1 MKNNTGNLKQHT
13 HKCIPKEEYMHQ
25 VVLANREEIAVQT
38 INEELYRRFI
48 SYIDANPR
56 TIETYTKA
64 LRQLFRYL
72 SLKGITQPTRE
83 DILAYRD
90 YLKENH
96 KPATVQNYI
105 TATRLFFQ
113 WLEQERL
120 YPNIASKIKG
130 ARIEKGHKKDFLNSQ
145 QVKAILDTVD
155 KQNLKGLRDYAM
167 IALMVTGGLRT
178 IEIARADIGDIKEI
192 AGQSRLYI
200 QGKGKE
206 EKEDYTILQP
216 EVKTAID
223 AYLKRRG
230 ETNGNQPLFA
240 STSNNSTGRRLS
252 TRSIRGIVK
261 AWLQRAGYNN
271 DRLTAHS
278 LRHTAI
284 TLALLAGKQMREV
297 QQFARH
303 TSPAITEIYAHDLE
317 RANNGCEEA
326 IARAIFQ
333 SDRNNET
340 QISETYKKGAHL

>member
-1 MKNNTGNLKQHT
+1 MRS
-13 HKCIPKEEYMHQ
+13 
-25 VVLANREEIAVQT
+25 VVLANRGEIAVQT
-38 INEELYRRFI
+38 INEELYQRFI
-48 SYIDANPR
+48 SYIDARPR

-72 SLKGITQPTRE
+72 SLNGITQPTRE

-90 YLKENH
+90 HLKETL

-113 WLEQERL
+113 WLEQERI
-120 YPNIASKIKG
+120 YPNVASKIKG

-145 QVKAILDTVD
+145 QVKTVLGTVD
-155 KQNLKGLRDYAM
+155 TQSLQGLRDYAM

-178 IEIARADIGDIKEI
+178 IEVSRADIGDMREI
-192 AGQSRLYI
+192 AGQARLYI

-206 EKEDYTILQP
+206 EKADYAVLQP

-223 AYLKRRG
+223 AYLNKRG
-230 ETNGNQPLFA
+230 ETDKDQPLFT
-240 STSNNSTGRRLS
+240 STSNNSTGERLS
-252 TRSIRGIVK
+252 TRSISGIVK
-261 AWLQRAGYNN
+261 AWLQRAGYDS

-284 TLALLAGKQMREV
+284 TLALMAGKPMREV

-303 TSPAITEIYAHDLE
+303 TSPVITEVYAHDLE
-317 RANNGCEEA
+317 RAKNGCEEA
-326 IARAIFQ
+326 IARAIF
-333 SDRNNET
+333 
-340 QISETYKKGAHL
+340 